1 VSKKG
6 PNDPLKMEVVEEL
19 GLLEKVR
26 RLGWGGLSARESGK
40 VGGVMTRRLKEA
52 GEAGP
57 EGDSL
62 LKP

>member
-1 VSKKG
+1 MSKSKTH
-6 PNDPLKMEVVEEL
+6 DLLKMEVAEEL

-52 GEAGP
+52 GEDEKEAR
-57 EGDSL
+57 
-62 LKP
+62 